1 MCKIITCCLAT
12 HKEHCNDPKIPKR
25 SIGTADYYVSQNGF
39 KTTMVTTLFS
49 VRRTNLISGIRRA
62 VVPVTAPCWVGVTP
76 EGMMVVMMMVMVVVM
91 MV

>member
-25 SIGTADYYVSQNGF
+25 SIGTGDHYVSQNGF
-39 KTTMVTTLFS
+39 KTTMMTIDYHVLTLFS
-49 VRRTNLISGIRRA
+49 VRRTNLISRIRRA

-76 EGMMVVMMMVMVVVM
+76 EGMMVVW
-91 MV
+91 